1 LASQHFIREDSGMRG
16 IYLSFATVALMAC
29 SENGLGD
36 NPDPWGDPKAE
47 PEVPEHVQDAYIQSH
62 PTKADVLF
70 VISNW
75 WSMEQAYAELVDSFD
90 DLLEVFLGSGV
101 DYHIGVISTD
111 TDHQFEMGK
120 LHEARGVRFIDS
132 NNQEPLDTFA
142 EMATMDASGCVGP
155 RRPRDATFLA
165 LEVEGDEW
173 NEGFRRE
180 DASMHTVFV
189 SDDRDVSVLTEFE
202 EWVGWYNT
210 FTDTPEIDTLSAIV
224 DFAQDGQNVEA
235 TDLIGGAAHP
245 IQQKPW
251 ENVLEEIGLKA
262 QGLRREYF
270 LSRQP
275 VEGTVALT
283 VVVGN
288 AELRD
293 FTEGTIEA
301 GGDWTYNAARNSVQF
316 NTYEPPTDS
325 QILIDYDAL

>member
-1 LASQHFIREDSGMRG
+1 MRG
-16 IYLSFATVALMAC
+16 IYLSLATVALMAC
-29 SENGLGD
+29 SENGVGQNQD
-36 NPDPWGDPKAE
+36 QWGDPQVE
-47 PEVPEHVQDAYIQSH
+47 PEVPEHVQDAYVQSH
-62 PTKADVLF
+62 PTKADILF

-75 WSMEQAYAELVDSFD
+75 WSMEQAYEELKDSFD
-90 DLLEVFLGSGV
+90 NMLEVFLGSGV

-111 TDHQFEMGK
+111 TDHAFEKGM
-120 LHEARGVRFIDS
+120 LHEARGVRYIDAQ
-132 NNQEPLDTFA
+132 NQEPLDTFA

-165 LEVEGDEW
+165 FEHQEDW
-173 NEGFRRE
+173 NAGFRRE
-180 DASMHTVFV
+180 DASVHTVFV
-189 SDDRDVSVLTEFE
+189 SDDRDVSDMIEFE

-210 FTDTPEIDTLSAIV
+210 FTDTPEIDTLSTIV
-224 DFAQDGQNVEA
+224 DFSKDGLNVEA
-235 TDLIGGAAHP
+235 ADLIGGTAHP
-245 IQQKPW
+245 IQDMPW
-251 ENVLEEIGLKA
+251 ANVLEEIGLKA

-293 FTEGTIEA
+293 FTEGTEEE
-301 GGDWTYNAARNSVQF
+301 GGDFVYNAARNSVQF

-325 QILIDYDAL
+325 QILIDYDAI